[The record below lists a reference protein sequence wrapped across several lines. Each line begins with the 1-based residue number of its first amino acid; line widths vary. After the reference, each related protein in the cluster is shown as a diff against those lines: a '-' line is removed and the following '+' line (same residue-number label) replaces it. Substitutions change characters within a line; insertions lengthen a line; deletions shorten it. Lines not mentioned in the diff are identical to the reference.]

1 MELEMFLFIMIL
13 IVFNGKERWD
23 VMWKIWF
30 FNLEIFYLLV
40 VLRFVIGIK
49 ELFLEDM
56 KNVEE
61 ENIWYYDIIFF
72 LEFKDVYKDLFS
84 KVL

>member
-1 MELEMFLFIMIL
+1 MFLFIMIL

-61 ENIWYYDIIFF
+61 ENSWYYDIIFF

>member
-1 MELEMFLFIMIL
+1 MFLFIMIL

>member
-1 MELEMFLFIMIL
+1 MFLFIMIL

-61 ENIWYYDIIFF
+61 ENIWYCDIIFF